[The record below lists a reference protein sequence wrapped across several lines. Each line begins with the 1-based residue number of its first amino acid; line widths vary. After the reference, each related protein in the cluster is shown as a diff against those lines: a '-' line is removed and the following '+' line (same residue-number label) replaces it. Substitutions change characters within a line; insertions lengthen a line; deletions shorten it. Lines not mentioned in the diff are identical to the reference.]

1 MEIKI
6 RLLSKDRFKNWR
18 KKFPEQK
25 YMIEEAFTIE
35 CRKYYQFTD
44 VFNLPIER
52 GLMALMVYE
61 ETRMKCSV
69 EYLQKHIEA
78 VRGLLR
84 AQKIDIFRINQL
96 NEQLNERIN
105 FALDVDLI
113 YRLAAVVY
121 FDENENPS
129 LYDAEYCKKKI
140 EFWKKNKSVSD
151 FFLQQPL
158 TELLP
163 YLKNVDFDLDAYS
176 TANEELNRIHSE
188 RLSM

>member
-1 MEIKI
+1 MKFFEKN
-6 RLLSKDRFKNWR
+6 KFKNWK

-25 YMIEEAFTIE
+25 YMIEEAFTISGK
-35 CRKYYQFTD
+35 KYYRFSD

-69 EYLQKHIEA
+69 EYLQQHIEV
-78 VRGLLR
+78 VRNLLR
-84 AQKIDIFRINQL
+84 SNKIDIFRINQL
-96 NEQLNERIN
+96 NEQLNERVN
-105 FALDVDLI
+105 FVLDIDLI
-113 YRLAAVVY
+113 YKLSSVVY

-140 EFWKKNKSVSD
+140 DFWKKNKGVAD

-163 YLKNVDFDLDAYS
+163 YLKSVDFDLNEYS
-176 TANEELNRIHSE
+176 TANEELNKIHLE

>member
-1 MEIKI
+1 MSF
-6 RLLSKDRFKNWR
+6 LSKNKFKNWK

-25 YMIEEAFTIE
+25 YMIEEAFSIGGQ
-35 CRKYYQFTD
+35 KYYQFTD
-44 VFNLPIER
+44 VFNLPVER
-52 GLMALMVYE
+52 GLTALMVYE

-78 VRGLLR
+78 TRKILR
-84 AQKIDIFRINQL
+84 SDKIDIFRINQL
-96 NEQLNERIN
+96 NEQLNERVN
-105 FALDVDLI
+105 FALDIDLI
-113 YRLAAVVY
+113 YKLASVVY

-129 LYDAEYCKKKI
+129 LYDGEYCREKI
-140 EFWKKNKSVSD
+140 GFWKKNKEVAD

-163 YLKNVDFDLDAYS
+163 YLKNADFNLNEYS
-176 TANEELNRIHSE
+176 TANGELNRIHSE

>member
-1 MEIKI
+1 MK
-6 RLLSKDRFKNWR
+6 LLSKDRFKNWR

-25 YMIEEAFTIE
+25 YMIEESFTIE
-35 CRKYYQFTD
+35 GRKFYQFTD

-84 AQKIDIFRINQL
+84 ATKIDIFRINQL

-121 FDENENPS
+121 FDDNENPS
-129 LYDAEYCKKKI
+129 LYDSEYCKKKI

-163 YLKNVDFDLDAYS
+163 YLKNVDFDLNEFS
-176 TANEELNRIHSE
+176 TANEELNKIHSE

>member
-1 MEIKI
+1 MKP
-6 RLLSKDRFKNWR
+6 LKKNKFKNWR

-25 YMIEEAFTIE
+25 YMIEEAFEIGGK
-35 CRKYYQFTD
+35 KYYRFTD

-52 GLMALMVYE
+52 GLMSLMVYE
-61 ETRMKCSV
+61 ESRMKCSV

-78 VRGLLR
+78 TRKLLH
-84 AQKIDIFRINQL
+84 AGKIDIFRINQL

-105 FALDVDLI
+105 FVLDIDLL
-113 YRLAAVVY
+113 YKLASVVY

-129 LYDAEYCKKKI
+129 LYDAEYCNKKI
-140 EFWKKNKSVSD
+140 EFWKKNKEVAD
-151 FFLQQPL
+151 FFLQKPL

-163 YLKNVDFDLDAYS
+163 YLRNVDFNLSEYS
-176 TANEELNRIHSE
+176 TVNEALNKLHSE

>member
-1 MEIKI
+1 MKFF
-6 RLLSKDRFKNWR
+6 RRNKFKNWK

-25 YMIEEAFTIE
+25 YMIEDAFSIGGK
-35 CRKYYQFTD
+35 KYYQFTD

-69 EYLQKHIEA
+69 EYLQKHIE
-78 VRGLLR
+78 VTRNLLR
-84 AQKIDIFRINQL
+84 SDKIDIFRINQL
-96 NEQLNERIN
+96 NEQLNERVN
-105 FALDVDLI
+105 FVLDVDLV

-129 LYDAEYCKKKI
+129 LYDSEYCKKKI
-140 EFWKKNKSVSD
+140 EFWKKNKEISD

-163 YLKNVDFDLDAYS
+163 YLKNLDFDLSAYS
-176 TANEELNRIHSE
+176 TANRELNRIHSE